1 MTLFILTLFQTG
13 YKLRISTLYH
23 LLVGKRTSSVLLHGF
38 FYENLAYLGSLPN
51 LTEALFQKAVKE
63 LEVSRLITVEE
74 GFGVLTQQGKLRL
87 AENYFDLS
95 GLNNLRYGR
104 MRENS
109 WQLLLFALQVVSHLS
124 FKEKNYVPIENR
136 PYYLQQVKKWLA
148 QSGPEL
154 AARIQAE
161 LIENLQQLPSD
172 VADFLANQFSGHEF
186 QGKTV
191 FQLLPEKWQ
200 KEPWS
205 ILYWQRA
212 IDLFLAQ
219 NQKGE
224 LARLIAALDQQNFN
238 QSMLKTRALFLSGK
252 TVDAI
257 LKERHLKQGTIN
269 DHFIEWALLAED
281 FPFDRFEKLSFENLD
296 ENQVIHE
303 QYQEYEVPYLTF
315 RLSQIYYLRKRQW
328 I

>member
-38 FYENLAYLGSLPN
+38 FYENLAYLGALPN

-124 FKEKNYVPIENR
+124 F
-136 PYYLQQVKKWLA
+136 
-148 QSGPEL
+148 
-154 AARIQAE
+154 
-161 LIENLQQLPSD
+161 
-172 VADFLANQFSGHEF
+172 
-186 QGKTV
+186 
-191 FQLLPEKWQ
+191 
-200 KEPWS
+200 
-205 ILYWQRA
+205 
-212 IDLFLAQ
+212 
-219 NQKGE
+219 
-224 LARLIAALDQQNFN
+224 
-238 QSMLKTRALFLSGK
+238 
-252 TVDAI
+252 
-257 LKERHLKQGTIN
+257 
-269 DHFIEWALLAED
+269 
-281 FPFDRFEKLSFENLD
+281 
-296 ENQVIHE
+296 
-303 QYQEYEVPYLTF
+303 
-315 RLSQIYYLRKRQW
+315 
-328 I
+328 